1 MGRKI
6 ILIII
11 LLIYLIYNIYTYEFY
26 NFRAIDHI
34 KTHIDEYLDIVKDGK
49 LHIKVYYN
57 SFDYNSMSFTKPEL
71 YTPCITHSPSFC
83 YKFDTN
89 INKEKNKKK
98 YIYNFLD
105 NLNKTNKDIFN
116 INYYD
121 TYDKTLETTF
131 FESIYGEEYKEI
143 REKIKIIDKHLT
155 IPNMLDK
162 VPKILLFFKKNENN
176 YCNNNKESNHIIE
189 YNGNYNLDLNGELK
203 DTQENINNFI
213 EDTIRKNLLVEK
225 SLDKNHHFGKYLE
238 INNKAFYKCIKCANF
253 IEGVILNCKKT
264 ETIKY
269 DRANKVLGCAT

>member
-57 SFDYNSMSFTKPEL
+57 SSDYNSMSFKPEL
-71 YTPCITHSPSFC
+71 
-83 YKFDTN
+83 
-89 INKEKNKKK
+89 
-98 YIYNFLD
+98 YNFLD

-131 FESIYGEEYKEI
+131 FESIYGEI

-213 EDTIRKNLLVEK
+213 EDTIRENLLVEK

-269 DRANKVLGCAT
+269 DRANKVLGCVT